1 MDAKSVEEF
10 QEQIGII
17 FHEPS
22 RLWNAFIHSSYANER
37 RMSKDKNNE
46 RLEFLGDAVLA
57 LATRNYLY
65 RTYQKESEGKLSKI
79 RASLVCEPTL
89 AGCARDINLGK
100 YVLLSKGEDM
110 TGGRSRD
117 SILSD
122 AFEAVIGAIYLDQ
135 GIETATKFIET
146 YLFKDVENKGLFFD
160 AKTNLQEIVQGEGKG
175 RLKYVLVKE
184 EGRLK
189 YVLVGEEGPDH
200 AKIFTVEAR
209 LGENVIGT
217 GSGHSKK
224 SAEQHAAFEA
234 IKRHKK

>member
-10 QEQIGII
+10 QEQIGIK

-46 RLEFLGDAVLA
+46 RLEFLGDAVLE
-57 LATRNYLY
+57 LVTSNYLY

-122 AFEAVIGAIYLDQ
+122 AFEAVIGAIYL
-135 GIETATKFIET
+135 
-146 YLFKDVENKGLFFD
+146 VLFFD
-160 AKTNLQEIVQGEGKG
+160 AKTNLQEIVQGEGK
-175 RLKYVLVKE
+175 
-184 EGRLK
+184 GRLK

>member
-10 QEQIGII
+10 QEQIGIK

-46 RLEFLGDAVLA
+46 RLEFLGDAVLE
-57 LATRNYLY
+57 LVTSNYLY

-135 GIETATKFIET
+135 GIETTTKFIET
-146 YLFKDVENKGLFFD
+146 YLFKDVENKVLFFD
-160 AKTNLQEIVQGEGKG
+160 AKTNLQEIVQGEGK
-175 RLKYVLVKE
+175 
-184 EGRLK
+184 GRLK

>member
-10 QEQIGII
+10 QEQIGIK

-46 RLEFLGDAVLA
+46 RLEFLGDAVLE
-57 LATRNYLY
+57 LVTSNYLY

-146 YLFKDVENKGLFFD
+146 YLLD
-160 AKTNLQEIVQGEGKG
+160 
-175 RLKYVLVKE
+175 R
-184 EGRLK
+184 
-189 YVLVGEEGPDH
+189 
-200 AKIFTVEAR
+200 
-209 LGENVIGT
+209 
-217 GSGHSKK
+217 K
-224 SAEQHAAFEA
+224 SVV
-234 IKRHKK
+234 

>member
-10 QEQIGII
+10 QEQIGIK

-46 RLEFLGDAVLA
+46 RLEFLGDAVLE
-57 LATRNYLY
+57 LVTSNYLY

-146 YLFKDVENKGLFFD
+146 YLFKDAYVAEDTAFVRAILDDTEVKATGHD
-160 AKTNLQEIVQGEGKG
+160 GKMAVKIVRIGNES
-175 RLKYVLVKE
+175 LKEKM
-184 EGRLK
+184 
-189 YVLVGEEGPDH
+189 
-200 AKIFTVEAR
+200 I
-209 LGENVIGT
+209 
-217 GSGHSKK
+217 KK
-224 SAEQHAAFEA
+224 L
-234 IKRHKK
+234 

>member
-1 MDAKSVEEF
+1 MEEF
-10 QEQIGII
+10 QEQIGIK

-46 RLEFLGDAVLA
+46 RLEFLGDAVLE
-57 LATRNYLY
+57 LVTSNYLY

-146 YLFKDVENKGLFFD
+146 YLFKDVENKSSVFRCKDESSGD
-160 AKTNLQEIVQGEGKG
+160 CSGRRKRTIKICACWRRRSRSRQNLYG
-175 RLKYVLVKE
+175 RSTSWRE
-184 EGRLK
+184 CDRNR
-189 YVLVGEEGPDH
+189 
-200 AKIFTVEAR
+200 IRT
-209 LGENVIGT
+209 
-217 GSGHSKK
+217 
-224 SAEQHAAFEA
+224 
-234 IKRHKK
+234 

>member
-10 QEQIGII
+10 QEQIGIK

-46 RLEFLGDAVLA
+46 RLEFLGDAVLE
-57 LATRNYLY
+57 LVTSNYLY

-100 YVLLSKGEDM
+100 Y
-110 TGGRSRD
+110 
-117 SILSD
+117 
-122 AFEAVIGAIYLDQ
+122 DQ

-146 YLFKDVENKGLFFD
+146 YLFKDVENKVLFFD
-160 AKTNLQEIVQGEGKG
+160 AKTNLQEIVQGEGK
-175 RLKYVLVKE
+175 
-184 EGRLK
+184 GRLK

-234 IKRHKK
+234 IKLHKK

>member
-10 QEQIGII
+10 QEQIGIK

-46 RLEFLGDAVLA
+46 RLEFLGDAVLE
-57 LATRNYLY
+57 LVTSNYLY

-122 AFEAVIGAIYLDQ
+122 AFEAVIGAIYL
-135 GIETATKFIET
+135 
-146 YLFKDVENKGLFFD
+146 FKDVENKVLFFD
-160 AKTNLQEIVQGEGKG
+160 AKTNLQEIVQGEGK
-175 RLKYVLVKE
+175 
-184 EGRLK
+184 GRLK